1 MDERDLKNIYASF
14 ISLAILI
21 LIYGSSYSNI
31 LQIIKILTTT
41 NILITNIN
49 ISFSHMPF
57 YIKLVIIILL
67 IPMIIDIWNDM
78 VNISKIA
85 KTKDEELGEI
95 ILILTKVLIILGIIL
110 ILITPYISHQLLI
123 SLNGTYINLTENNG

>member
-1 MDERDLKNIYASF
+1 MPGISQLKIQKMIKTMDERDLKNIYACF
-14 ISLAILI
+14 VSLAILT
-21 LIYGSSYSNI
+21 LIYGSSYRSV

-49 ISFSHMPF
+49 ISFSHIPF

-85 KTKDEELGEI
+85 KTQDEELGEI
-95 ILILTKVLIILGIIL
+95 LLILVRVLIIMAIIL
-110 ILITPYISHQLLI
+110 IIIVP
-123 SLNGTYINLTENNG
+123 